1 MKINTP
7 LDEDT
12 IKKLK
17 SGQKVYIT
25 GYIYTGRD
33 SAHKRMVE
41 ELEATGKL
49 PVDLNNEIIY
59 YTGPCPAKPG
69 DIIGSAG
76 PTTSLRMDAYTP
88 KLLDLGLKGMI
99 GKGSRNSEVVGS
111 IKKNKAVYFGAA
123 GGLGALIA
131 DSVKSVEIV
140 AYEELGPEAI
150 RKMYVEDFPAIV
162 LIDSEGNDIYEK
174 LD

>member
-7 LDEDT
+7 LDENT
-12 IKKLK
+12 IQKLK

-33 SAHKRMVE
+33 SAHKRMIE
-41 ELEATGKL
+41 ELDETGKL
-49 PVDLNNEIIY
+49 PVDLKNEIIY

-69 DIIGSAG
+69 DVVGSAG

-88 KLLDLGLKGMI
+88 KLLDLGLKGMV
-99 GKGSRNSEVVGS
+99 GKGSRNKDVVDS
-111 IKKNKAVYFGAA
+111 IRKNKAVYFGAA

-131 DSVKSVEIV
+131 DSVESVEVV
-140 AYEELGPEAI
+140 AYEDLGPEAI
-150 RKMYVEDFPAIV
+150 RKMYVQDFPAIV
-162 LIDSEGNDIYEK
+162 LIDSEGTDIYEK
-174 LD
+174 